1 MEQEELLKLHDA
13 FRIEQHIKSVTVT
26 YMNGEPT
33 RYFNASQWCLFRKRI
48 IQRIAEGIC
57 EVEIEP
63 V

>member
-1 MEQEELLKLHDA
+1 MEQEELLKLRDA
-13 FRIEQHIKSVTVT
+13 YSIEKNIKSVTINYT
-26 YMNGEPT
+26 NGEAT